1 MKKQLLCLA
10 LVVAGAAH
18 AESVPRPL
26 ATDSR
31 VRTVVYHAGQVVP
44 VLGTFGYGTL
54 VEFAPGEVVKDV
66 AVGDSEAW
74 SVEKVRGDSALVV
87 KPVIADAPSN
97 LIVHTDRRDYLF
109 DLPGV
114 GEKGD
119 RAAVTFNVRFA
130 YPDEERRAAEADAQ
144 RQRES
149 FTAVD
154 PAAINMR
161 YAWRGSE
168 AVKPL
173 KVFDDGTFT
182 YFEWS
187 GARTPALFAVDAGGE
202 AVVNWHARGRY
213 VVVERVAP
221 SFVIRDGK
229 AVAEIRNEAAEL
241 KGRAKGFRPL

>member
-1 MKKQLLCLA
+1 ML
-10 LVVAGAAH
+10 VAGAVY

-44 VLGTFGYGTL
+44 VYGTFGYGTL
-54 VEFAPGEVVKDV
+54 IEFAPGEVVKDA

-74 SVEKVRGDSALVV
+74 NVEKVRGDTALVV

-114 GEKGD
+114 GEKTN
-119 RAAVTFNVRFA
+119 RAAVTFNVRFS
-130 YPDEERRAAEADAQ
+130 YPDDERRAAEAAAQ
-144 RQRES
+144 RQRET
-149 FTAVD
+149 FEAVD

-173 KVFDDGTFT
+173 KVFDDGTRT

-187 GARTPALFAVDAGGE
+187 GSRTPAVFAVDSGGE
-202 AVVNWHARGRY
+202 AVVNWHSRGRY
-213 VVVERVAP
+213 IVVERVAP

-229 AVAEIRNEAAEL
+229 AVAEVRNEAAAES
-241 KGRAKGFRPL
+241 KARVKGFRPL